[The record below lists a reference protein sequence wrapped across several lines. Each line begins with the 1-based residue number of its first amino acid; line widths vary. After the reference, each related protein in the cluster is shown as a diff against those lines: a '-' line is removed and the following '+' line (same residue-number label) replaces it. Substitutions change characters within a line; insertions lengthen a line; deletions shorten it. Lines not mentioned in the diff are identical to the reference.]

1 VQAAEQYAKQAQAE
15 QSKQRLAQM
24 HPDVQQIVGDTGFQ
38 DWVKASKVRTQLFQQ
53 ADNYDLD
60 AANELISTYKELR
73 TVRQKQVD
81 VVETAA
87 RTKTLNAVAVD
98 TGGSGESTQKIYR
111 RADLIRLKMRD
122 PSKYDS
128 MNDEILEAYRTG
140 RVK

>member
-1 VQAAEQYAKQAQAE
+1 VN
-15 QSKQRLAQM
+15 
-24 HPDVQQIVGDTGFQ
+24 
-38 DWVKASKVRTQLFQQ
+38 ASKVRAQLFQQ

-81 VVETAA
+81 VAETAA

-122 PSKYDS
+122 PSKYES